1 MKIEI
6 TKEWCL
12 RMAQRE
18 ADAEIGAGLFALD
31 PVFDGETS
39 SVIETEEEPSIAFGR
54 FVHLMRRQR
63 GLTLEKLAEDTD
75 VEIVELVEIEDDAR
89 HKPKLRT
96 VYQLANYF
104 RVPQTKL
111 QQIAGLTVPR
121 DSRLQEEAVRFAARS
136 ETVAALTPE
145 ENAALEA
152 FIAVLSEQK

>member
-39 SVIETEEEPSIAFGR
+39 SVTEAGEEPSIAFGR
-54 FVHLMRRQR
+54 FVHLMRRRR

-75 VEIVELVEIEDDAR
+75 VEIAELVEIEDDTR

-104 RVPQTKL
+104 QVPQIKL
-111 QQIAGLTVPR
+111 QQVAGLTVPR
-121 DSRLQEEAVRFAARS
+121 DSRLLEEAVRFAARS
-136 ETVAALTPE
+136 ESVTALTPE
-145 ENAALEA
+145 ESAALEA
-152 FIAVLSEQK
+152 FVAVLSEQK